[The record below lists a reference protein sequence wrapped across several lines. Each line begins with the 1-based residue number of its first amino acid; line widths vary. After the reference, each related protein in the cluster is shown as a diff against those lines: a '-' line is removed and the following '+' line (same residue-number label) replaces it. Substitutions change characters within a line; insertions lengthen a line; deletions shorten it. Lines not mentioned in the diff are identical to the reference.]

1 MSNAFY
7 GMSTRNHEKSRYSK
21 IPGRCANTLYRA
33 APAAG
38 LLIFAYFRK
47 AVSAAF
53 FPDTCILCGTASYG
67 IPLCRTCSNSLA
79 KEASDSIVSAHCVIC
94 GKPILSEIEVCMQ
107 CRTENVPAKNLDGIY
122 SVFPY
127 LLNKKLLL
135 YEWKIA
141 GRKSLTP
148 FFAECM
154 EKLYAFNFKGL
165 PIVPVPPRPG
175 KIRKKGWD
183 QTDSLASVFKR
194 KYGVEVLKYLE
205 RTSMVQQ
212 KKLGRTERLSRS
224 GQYKASKLLVL
235 AAHHEKKRVTKR
247 EHICGRQYDFSFYKK
262 PLPSH
267 VVLLDDVM
275 TTGSTLSCCAAV
287 LKSFGI
293 EKVSALTLFTVPA

>member
-1 MSNAFY
+1 MNNNFCGGNSQNC
-7 GMSTRNHEKSRYSK
+7 EKSRYIMISS
-21 IPGRCANTLYRA
+21 RCANN
-33 APAAG
+33 
-38 LLIFAYFRK
+38 FHSVAYFVSAFFRK

-67 IPLCRTCSNSLA
+67 IPLCRTCVNSLS
-79 KEASDSIVSAHCVIC
+79 KEASDAPVSAHCVIC
-94 GKPILSEIEVCMQ
+94 GKPILSEIEICMQ
-107 CRTENVPAKNLDGIY
+107 CRTEKVPARNLDGIC

-127 LLNKKLLL
+127 LLNKKQLL

-154 EKLYAFNFKGL
+154 EKLYAYNFKGL

-175 KIRKKGWD
+175 KIHKKGWD

-212 KKLGRTERLSRS
+212 KKLGRTERLSRNS
-224 GQYKASKLLVL
+224 QYKASKILVR
-235 AAHHEKKRVTKR
+235 AAQYKENRVTKNDY
-247 EHICGRQYDFSFYKK
+247 IYGRKNVSFCEENH
-262 PLPSH
+262 LPSH

-275 TTGSTLSCCAAV
+275 TTGSTLSSCAAV
-287 LKSFGI
+287 LKSYGI